1 MLQRIQSVYFL
12 LAGLVIFALFLFPL
26 VHNVTFAGIPSSI
39 TVTGVFIERNL
50 TPLEVQSFPALM
62 DGTIV
67 LGLLPLIPI
76 FLFKNR
82 KLQITL
88 GYMYMLL
95 VCGYSYWQ
103 VQTIKSLAD
112 ISVFKLGN
120 FGIGIF
126 ICPLSIVLTLL
137 AIKAVQRDEKLI
149 KSADRLR

>member
-26 VHNVTFAGIPSSI
+26 VHNVTFAGVPSSI
-39 TVTGVFIERNL
+39 WVTGIFMERNL
-50 TPLEVQSFPALM
+50 TPMQVQSFPLLT
-62 DGTIV
+62 DGTILV
-67 LGLLPLIPI
+67 GLLPLIPI

-82 KLQITL
+82 KLQVGL
-88 GYMYMLL
+88 GYVYMLL
-95 VCGYSYWQ
+95 VIGYSYWQ

-112 ISVFKLGN
+112 ISVFKFSN

-126 ICPLSIVLTLL
+126 IAPISIVLTLL